1 MRELKFRTYDGGREV
16 MLDNHN
22 FNSIGETGLY
32 KWEGLKWMQF
42 TGLTDKNG
50 VDIYEG
56 DIVTGD
62 YGNLDV
68 DYSVSSAV
76 EWGITSDSDGY
87 SCGSTL
93 GWVTANGSSL
103 MDLVDYNGCEVIGNM
118 HQHKELLNE

>member
-50 VDIYEG
+50 VDIYES
-56 DIVTGD
+56 DVIEVC
-62 YGNLDV
+62 YNYIGNV
-68 DYSVSSAV
+68 VV
-76 EWGITSDSDGY
+76 KFKDGKFNV
-87 SCGSTL
+87 CDF
-93 GWVTANGSSL
+93 NIKK
-103 MDLVDYNGCEVIGNM
+103 CQVIGNI
-118 HQHKELLNE
+118 HQDRELLNE